1 MVKTNEFKE
10 LYTNEIS
17 QHKSDVNILE
27 TEVQKLYEASSEVE
41 IIKEKYNILK
51 KEYVDLQQKFHLNVT
66 IYEKQLEEF
75 KKNYLIQEKEIE
87 YLRKKDAEKSQQ
99 IEEYESNIESYITK
113 VRILEEGKI
122 ELKSIIIKLT
132 DEGKNEKIKL
142 LHMKDLLKVCIKQ
155 LKNEFFQNIKKIHRA
170 VFEEFMLFKKSL
182 SECCQMLMS
191 KLNTQLKSM
200 ISTFDI
206 QKAQQKQFNEQY
218 FRETEEYNALKLK
231 ISQYHRELCI
241 RDDRILYLENSLK
254 ASIIR
259 NKSTDNEMLRNL
271 NSQIINLEDNYNQ
284 SYNEMVELIVILKT
298 WIQKDFMSKANSRK
312 DEN

>member
-1 MVKTNEFKE
+1 
-10 LYTNEIS
+10 
-17 QHKSDVNILE
+17 
-27 TEVQKLYEASSEVE
+27 
-41 IIKEKYNILK
+41 
-51 KEYVDLQQKFHLNVT
+51 
-66 IYEKQLEEF
+66 
-75 KKNYLIQEKEIE
+75 
-87 YLRKKDAEKSQQ
+87 
-99 IEEYESNIESYITK
+99 
-113 VRILEEGKI
+113 
-122 ELKSIIIKLT
+122 
-132 DEGKNEKIKL
+132 
-142 LHMKDLLKVCIKQ
+142 
-155 LKNEFFQNIKKIHRA
+155 
-170 VFEEFMLFKKSL
+170 
-182 SECCQMLMS
+182 
-191 KLNTQLKSM
+191 M